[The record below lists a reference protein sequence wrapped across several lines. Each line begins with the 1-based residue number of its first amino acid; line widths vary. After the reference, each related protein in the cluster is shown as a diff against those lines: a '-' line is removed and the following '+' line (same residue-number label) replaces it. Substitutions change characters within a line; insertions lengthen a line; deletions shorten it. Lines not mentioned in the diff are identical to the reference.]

1 MKKPDNNSLVIFG
14 ASGDLTHRKLI
25 PALFHLFKNGRLADD
40 FAILGVSRTEFTDE
54 QYREKLSDILS
65 RSENIEKSEMDE
77 FFTHVYYQ
85 AIDTANV
92 EDYAKV
98 KVRLEEFE
106 QTHHTHGNTLF
117 YLSTPPSLYPV
128 IPACLAAHGLNHQN
142 NGWKRLVV
150 EKPFGY
156 DLASAISLDSKLHQ
170 DFDESQIYRI
180 DHYLGKETV
189 QNILVLRFSNGLF
202 EPL

>member
-77 FFTHVYYQ
+77 FFMF
-85 AIDTANV
+85 II
-92 EDYAKV
+92 K
-98 KVRLEEFE
+98 RLIRRMLK
-106 QTHHTHGNTLF
+106 TMPK
-117 YLSTPPSLYPV
+117 SK
-128 IPACLAAHGLNHQN
+128 C
-142 NGWKRLVV
+142 GWKSSNKHIILM
-150 EKPFGY
+150 
-156 DLASAISLDSKLHQ
+156 AILYFIFPHHRVC
-170 DFDESQIYRI
+170 IR
-180 DHYLGKETV
+180 
-189 QNILVLRFSNGLF
+189 
-202 EPL
+202 